1 MSTPPPFVIQK
12 HFSKQQQAKS
22 SNNWRIQKHPHSFW
36 VYFWVTGKHSRAFW
50 KHFVSQCEVPLDSKY
65 CKERKFRFDLLWS
78 ALTKNY
84 FEFNASGSTN
94 ELTYEHV
101 GSNEGGLT
109 ATQLFDLPLSTTGKR
124 YLRKDVAIYEAA
136 LATCTIVN
144 NQPLSTFCTLICQ
157 KM

>member
-1 MSTPPPFVIQK
+1 MGDGAGLQILQGKKIPLRPFMVC
-12 HFSKQQQAKS
+12 
-22 SNNWRIQKHPHSFW
+22 P
-36 VYFWVTGKHSRAFW
+36 
-50 KHFVSQCEVPLDSKY
+50 D
-65 CKERKFRFDLLWS
+65 
-78 ALTKNY
+78 KNG

-101 GSNEGGLT
+101 GSNEGGIT

-124 YLRKDVAIYEAA
+124 YLRKNVAIYEAA